1 MKIRVITGFLIFV
14 ALTATLALRQILSIL
29 VFDIFIFIIM
39 LAASY
44 EAYHCFNAENP
55 RKTALI
61 PIFSSFALSIAGYY
75 VLGFK
80 GVFFAFCIGL
90 FVAAMLFL
98 FEKDSEL
105 KTLFSTI
112 FVMLYPIGIMYCAIY
127 INHGLG
133 GLLGIA
139 LALTVATFTD
149 TFAYFIGV
157 LFGKHKL
164 CPTISPKKT
173 VEGFFGGIFG
183 GLLAAGLCFLF
194 FEVLGL
200 FDSFADV
207 DSFGGINKFWI
218 YLIVGIAGAIL
229 DTLGDLFASQLK
241 RKCGIKDFGRIFPGH
256 GGFLDRVDGLIFVL
270 PLILTVSYFA
280 L

>member
-1 MKIRVITGFLIFV
+1 MKVRVITGAIIFV
-14 ALTATLALRQILSIL
+14 ALVATLVLRQVLSIL

-39 LAASY
+39 LASAY
-44 EAYHCFNAENP
+44 EAYHCFNAENTH
-55 RKTALI
+55 KTALI
-61 PIFSSFALSIAGYY
+61 PIFISFALSIAGYY
-75 VLGFK
+75 VLGFE
-80 GVFFAFCIGL
+80 GVFFGFCIGL
-90 FVAAMLFL
+90 FLASMLFL
-98 FEKDSEL
+98 FTKESKLE
-105 KTLFSTI
+105 TLFSTI
-112 FVMLYPIGIMYCAIY
+112 FVMLYPVGIMFCAVY

-173 VEGFFGGIFG
+173 VEGFFGGIMG
-183 GLLAAGLCFLF
+183 GIIAAGLCFLL
-194 FEVLGL
+194 FEVLEL
-200 FDSFADV
+200 FTFADV
-207 DSFGGINKFWI
+207 YSFGGVGKFWI
-218 YLIVGIAGAIL
+218 YIIIGILGAVF
-229 DTLGDLFASQLK
+229 DTLGDLFASQIK

-270 PLILTVSYFA
+270 PLIMTVSYFA